1 MDYQEYFDSLIDKN
15 LSREKNEIFRILSS
29 EHQNPVVKNY
39 DGINEVVFELLLALN
54 EENDFTSILELK
66 RLVEKNYEEVFE
78 AECGQFADILIPYY
92 ISINQDKEAKS
103 AFEEWYT
110 KEYDY
115 DSMLVILNRLA
126 HFGKENWI
134 DEYILREYDKIK
146 NSPRLISGAEEDLAI
161 YKNMIEVGK
170 LISGTKN
177 LDEVEEE
184 LAKYEIIL
192 SELYKKGADSDN
204 QTPNFDTGRQEYVF
218 RIISEFQKYLNE
230 CYDIPY
236 LTSGVIM
243 NSLSGYYEDSKYND
257 VITYFKIREKSFE
270 NYMYENSVNGLSFN
284 IESNLSMLYILPV
297 FYQYLVEMGIFSEID
312 RRNETKKIEKLL
324 KKYKFKYKR
333 VSKVFGGLKIYEMIT
348 SANKG

>member
-66 RLVEKNYEEVFE
+66 KLVEKNYEEVFD
-78 AECGQFADILIPYY
+78 AEYGQFADILIPYY
-92 ISINQDKEAKS
+92 ISINQDEEAKS
-103 AFEEWYT
+103 VFEEWYT

-115 DSMLVILNRLA
+115 DLILITLNRLA

-161 YKNMIEVGK
+161 YKNIIEVGK

-204 QTPNFDTGRQEYVF
+204 QTPNFDTARQEYVF
-218 RIISEFQKYLNE
+218 RIISGFQKYLNE

-236 LTSGVIM
+236 ITSGVIM
-243 NSLSGYYEDSKYND
+243 NYLSGYYEDSKYND
-257 VITYFKIREKSFE
+257 VITYFKIREKSFK
-270 NYMYENSVNGLSFN
+270 NYMFENSVNGLISN

-297 FYQYLVEMGIFSEID
+297 FYQYLVERGIFSEAD
-312 RRNETKKIEKLL
+312 RRKETEKIEKLL

-333 VSKVFGGLKIYEMIT
+333 VSKVFEGLKIYEMIT
-348 SANKG
+348 PDNNA